1 FFFVINWRMF
11 PLQLAVTYS
20 VDLNGALFTSDEVGA
35 PYAVAFRRYIQLKD
49 ADRNSKLKVIPR
61 VVEGPWLVKKSLT
74 WPLLALNRRL
84 FHVIRF
90 VWVKSSRTMVAI
102 VPMKMAAFGVN
113 LAHKSIIGQLVG
125 H

>member
-35 PYAVAFRRYIQLKD
+35 PYAVAFRRYIQLID

-61 VVEGPWLVKKSLT
+61 VVEGPWLVKK
-74 WPLLALNRRL
+74 LL
-84 FHVIRF
+84 
-90 VWVKSSRTMVAI
+90 KKK
-102 VPMKMAAFGVN
+102 VPVFTVRDGVGGQ
-113 LAHKSIIGQLVG
+113 AVGQTPTIIGRKL
-125 H
+125 